1 MQIDAY
7 RESDQFFNQ
16 RVELY
21 SEKAISRTELRAQTL
36 GETPEEA
43 ETAINAIEDSS
54 ADDGLNQLI
63 SSLSPVQPPQDG
75 EE

>member
-1 MQIDAY
+1 M
-7 RESDQFFNQ
+7 
-16 RVELY
+16 
-21 SEKAISRTELRAQTL
+21 QTL

-43 ETAINAIEDSS
+43 EAAINTIEDSS

-63 SSLSPVQPPQDG
+63 SSLSPVQSPQDG